1 MFNDM
6 FIVSA
11 FKFDHDE
18 LEYFIPEISISKL
31 FPENDCDDIVKTV
44 GFELIGE
51 IVIIKSYGSATV
63 TPDGRISDNGI
74 EIVVDPVVNIFSKM
88 LVDDGMLDQMEMDMH
103 NQILEIFNYQK
114 PDLLIYLETDPELA
128 FERLKKRSRNGEI
141 NITLEYLKNL
151 NQIY

>member
-74 EIVVDPVVNIFSKM
+74 EIVVDPVVNIFSKIEEYRIGFS
-88 LVDDGMLDQMEMDMH
+88 LKTWSH
-103 NQILEIFNYQK
+103 WFPTIFG
-114 PDLLIYLETDPELA
+114 L
-128 FERLKKRSRNGEI
+128 
-141 NITLEYLKNL
+141 
-151 NQIY
+151 